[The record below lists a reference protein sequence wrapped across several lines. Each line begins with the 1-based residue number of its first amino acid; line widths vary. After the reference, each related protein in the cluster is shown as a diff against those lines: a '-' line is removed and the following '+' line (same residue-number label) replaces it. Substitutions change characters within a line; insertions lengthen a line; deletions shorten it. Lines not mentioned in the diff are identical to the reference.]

1 MRLLL
6 DNCVD
11 IHAKPLFAGHE
22 VFHVLDRGWEGLSN
36 GKLIAAAA
44 DGGFQVLVTVD
55 KNLRYQQ
62 NLDRLPLSV
71 LELDVLKNRLEELN
85 RMAPFLS
92 AALEQTTRF
101 KFVSI
106 KPDGAM
112 ECLAN
117 RTSGGGPDP
126 HSMLER

>member
-22 VFHVLDRGWEGLSN
+22 VVHVLDRGWEGLGN

-85 RMAPFLS
+85 RMAPFLP
-92 AALEQTTRF
+92 AALEQAKRF

-112 ECLAN
+112 ECLAA
-117 RTSGGGPDP
+117 R
-126 HSMLER
+126 

>member
-22 VFHVLDRGWEGLSN
+22 IFHVLDRGWEGLSN

-71 LELDVLKNRLEELN
+71 LELDVLKNRRDELH
-85 RMAPFLS
+85 RLLPLIPG
-92 AALEQTTRF
+92 ALEKALRF
-101 KFVSI
+101 RFVSI
-106 KPDGAM
+106 KPDGAI
-112 ECLAN
+112 ECLSE
-117 RTSGGGPDP
+117 RTHDGGAGPC
-126 HSMLER
+126 